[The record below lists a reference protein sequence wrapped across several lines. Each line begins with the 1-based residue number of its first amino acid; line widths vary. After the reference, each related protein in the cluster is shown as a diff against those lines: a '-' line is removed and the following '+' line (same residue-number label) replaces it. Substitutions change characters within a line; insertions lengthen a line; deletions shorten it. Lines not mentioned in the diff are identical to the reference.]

1 MSRRVLIIA
10 EAGVNHN
17 GSLEIAKRLVDEAS
31 SAGADIIKFQ
41 TFKAEKLVSKSA
53 RQAEYQQRNTGG
65 KGETQF
71 SMLKR
76 LELNQDDHEELISYC
91 NKDHIRFFSTA
102 FDMES
107 IEYLHSLKLGLWKIP
122 SGEITNYPYLRK
134 IAGYCE
140 PTIVSTGMC
149 GLEDIEAALKV
160 LLCNGLK
167 KDLITVLH
175 CNTEYPTP
183 MHDVNLL
190 AMKEI
195 SNRFGV
201 KVGYSDHTEGIEIP
215 IAAVALG
222 ASVIEKHFTL
232 SRAMEGPDHK
242 ASLEPEDLKAMVRA
256 VRNVEQALG
265 CGHKMVT
272 ESERKNMEVAR
283 KSIVAAC
290 PILKGE
296 VLTAQNLAVKRPG
309 NGISPMLWETVVG
322 TRAVRDFK
330 EDEIIEI

>member
-1 MSRRVLIIA
+1 MSSRVLIIA

-17 GSLEIAKRLVDEAS
+17 GSLKIAKRLVDEAS

-53 RQAEYQQRNTGG
+53 RQAEYQQRNIGG

-76 LELNQDDHEELISYC
+76 LEPRQNEHQELISYC
-91 NKDHIRFFSTA
+91 TKSSVRLLSTA
-102 FDMES
+102 FY
-107 IEYLHSLKLGLWKIP
+107 IEEFVSLHSLKLGLLKIP

-183 MHDVNLL
+183 MHVGNLL

-195 SNRFGV
+195 SNRFGD
-201 KVGYSDHTEGIEIP
+201 KVGYSDHTEGIENP
-215 IAAVALG
+215 IAAVAFG
-222 ASVIEKHFTL
+222 ASVI
-232 SRAMEGPDHK
+232 
-242 ASLEPEDLKAMVRA
+242 
-256 VRNVEQALG
+256 
-265 CGHKMVT
+265 
-272 ESERKNMEVAR
+272 
-283 KSIVAAC
+283 
-290 PILKGE
+290 
-296 VLTAQNLAVKRPG
+296 
-309 NGISPMLWETVVG
+309 G
-322 TRAVRDFK
+322 THLQLRQ
-330 EDEIIEI
+330 